1 MFNFVFQFIL
11 IQMTDKKQ
19 HLINTAI
26 QLFAVNGFEGT
37 SMRDLAASA
46 DVNLSM
52 INYYFGT
59 KEKLLENLI
68 ETRNETTKGILDE
81 IAHNSRL
88 SGMEKINI
96 IIENSVTRI
105 FAQRDFQRVVHQE
118 LMLNNREQLQDSIV
132 DLVFPNSLAIQK
144 IIEAGIESGE
154 FKAVDAGLTV
164 ASIMGTIHQL
174 VQSRKLCNK
183 FLEKDNSYV
192 PYDDPEFR
200 KRVINH
206 LLQLAKSHLLK

>member
-1 MFNFVFQFIL
+1 
-11 IQMTDKKQ
+11 MTDKKQ

>member
-1 MFNFVFQFIL
+1 
-11 IQMTDKKQ
+11 MTDKKQ

-206 LLQLAKSHLLK
+206 LLQLAKNHLLK